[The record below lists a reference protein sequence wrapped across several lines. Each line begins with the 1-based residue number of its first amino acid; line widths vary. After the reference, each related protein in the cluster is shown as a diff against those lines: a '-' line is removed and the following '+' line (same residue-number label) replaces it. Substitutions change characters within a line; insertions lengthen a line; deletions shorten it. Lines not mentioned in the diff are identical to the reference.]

1 MVVDKKER
9 PRGITL
15 WMDYFIQT
23 FLPSITQQESDMIRD
38 ILYWEDEKKAA
49 FLMAK
54 QLFEEKEDQM
64 DKKIKEIQKDTK
76 KLEKKE
82 DGLLKADK
90 KRDKVC
96 DYGEKMMK
104 KKQLG

>member
-1 MVVDKKER
+1 
-9 PRGITL
+9 
-15 WMDYFIQT
+15 
-23 FLPSITQQESDMIRD
+23 
-38 ILYWEDEKKAA
+38 
-49 FLMAK
+49 
-54 QLFEEKEDQM
+54 M

-104 KKQLG
+104 KK